1 MIFSTSRGSTSLIE
15 LVLDLSGP
23 EWKDKLLWAG
33 EKLIESRGSL
43 WLRLDLMFLAARSV
57 LQVDARCPKSE
68 GDEKQL
74 QSGNDGRMIEADI
87 RGSGGTLFCFRLA
100 RLRLGSA
107 RLEFVQTLLT

>member
-1 MIFSTSRGSTSLIE
+1 ML
-15 LVLDLSGP
+15 
-23 EWKDKLLWAG
+23 
-33 EKLIESRGSL
+33 
-43 WLRLDLMFLAARSV
+43 LAARSV
-57 LQVDARCPKSE
+57 LQVEAGCPKTE
-68 GDEKQL
+68 GGEKRL